1 MAEDINNT
9 SEKFDKIKE
18 TLQKNKKIVV
28 IAIAALFALLLLSD
42 FYNDSKVR
50 KSEQASELFQQL
62 LVSKTSDIDKLK
74 SIADD
79 LMNDYSSTPYAA
91 RAQIIYVK
99 TFIKNNEVNDDV
111 TKRLLWASDNSV
123 EPSIQSLSNYY
134 LGLMALSVNSFEE
147 ASRFANQ
154 IKSKGFQGFKFDLLG
169 DIAHSE
175 GKIEEARN
183 HYQKAITSFSA
194 QSDFARVIEYKLQN
208 L

>member
-1 MAEDINNT
+1 
-9 SEKFDKIKE
+9 
-18 TLQKNKKIVV
+18 
-28 IAIAALFALLLLSD
+28 
-42 FYNDSKVR
+42 
-50 KSEQASELFQQL
+50 
-62 LVSKTSDIDKLK
+62 
-74 SIADD
+74 
-79 LMNDYSSTPYAA
+79 
-91 RAQIIYVK
+91 K

-111 TKRLLWASDNSV
+111 KKRLLWASNNSV

-134 LGLMALSVNSFEE
+134 LGLMALSVNSLED
-147 ASRFANQ
+147 ASRFANL

-169 DIAHSE
+169 DIAHIE

>member
-18 TLQKNKKIVV
+18 TFKKNKKIVV
-28 IAIAALFALLLLSD
+28 VAIIALFALLLLSD
-42 FYNDSKVR
+42 FYNDRKVK

-79 LMNDYSSTPYAA
+79 LMNDYSSTPYAS

-111 TKRLLWASDNSV
+111 KKRLLWVSDNSV
-123 EPSIQSLSNYY
+123 EPSIQSLANYY
-134 LGLMALSVNSFEE
+134 LGLMALSVNSLEE
-147 ASRFANQ
+147 ASRFANK

-169 DIAHSE
+169 DIAHSD
-175 GKIEEARN
+175 GKIEEARD
-183 HYQKAITSFSA
+183 HYQKAISSFSA